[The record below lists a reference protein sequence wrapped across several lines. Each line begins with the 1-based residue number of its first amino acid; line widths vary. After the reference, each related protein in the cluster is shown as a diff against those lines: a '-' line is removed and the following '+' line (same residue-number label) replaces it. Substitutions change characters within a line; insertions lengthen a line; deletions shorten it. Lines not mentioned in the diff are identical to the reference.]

1 MLNDKHIQALK
12 PKQSRYLEADKD
24 GLYIAVFPTGVKS
37 FVFGYKDPKT
47 FKRKLKKLGRYPE
60 FSLDMARKELIKLK
74 FNLINHQSI
83 SEKVA
88 VNESFFEM
96 SERYFNQKNN
106 VSARTIKNSRAKIQ
120 NYCKKIL
127 DYQIDKITRADIFDI
142 FEKLK
147 LAKKA
152 EVADKLY
159 TDLNNIFIY
168 AINRDLLENNP
179 LNNLRRKDIIYK
191 RQVKHYATI
200 TDKDGIKKLL
210 GDILH
215 TNADIKTK
223 IATLLSLFTAQR
235 SFTIRASEWSEFDL
249 EKGIWTINAQKM
261 KMKGRGAHIVHLNTP
276 CLEMLKFW
284 QKITGG
290 ERYLFSSIRSK
301 SEIMSDNTIRSLF
314 RRAGY
319 SNEDFTPHGFRSMF
333 STILNEHRS
342 EHGLSKD
349 IIELCLAHLD
359 ENAVRASYNFAQNLE
374 DRKRLF
380 EWWGEFL
387 FDLEPRLLE
396 FTLESV

>member
-1 MLNDKHIQALK
+1 M
-12 PKQSRYLEADKD
+12 
-24 GLYIAVFPTGVKS
+24 
-37 FVFGYKDPKT
+37 
-47 FKRKLKKLGRYPE
+47 
-60 FSLDMARKELIKLK
+60 
-74 FNLINHQSI
+74 
-83 SEKVA
+83 
-88 VNESFFEM
+88 
-96 SERYFNQKNN
+96 
-106 VSARTIKNSRAKIQ
+106 
-120 NYCKKIL
+120 
-127 DYQIDKITRADIFDI
+127 
-142 FEKLK
+142 
-147 LAKKA
+147 
-152 EVADKLY
+152 
-159 TDLNNIFIY
+159 
-168 AINRDLLENNP
+168 
-179 LNNLRRKDIIYK
+179 
-191 RQVKHYATI
+191 
-200 TDKDGIKKLL
+200 

-359 ENAVRASYNFAQNLE
+359 GNAVRASYNFAQNLE